1 MQSKFEFLEDQFP
14 KLASY
19 GKNAEEALDSDNN
32 ICLLNLGRIAETIT
46 EILCRANNIE
56 KNLDL
61 LKKLEKLTRL
71 DIINSEI
78 EQKIKTLIEIKNEA
92 EENNYDSEM
101 ACLRLMTAAQEL
113 CEWFALKQVE
123 NKFEFLAELF
133 PPDFIPPLVELAE
146 IGREAEENLFTN
158 TRYCL
163 ICLGDVGEAIVD
175 YLIMI
180 QNII

>member
-92 EENNYDSEM
+92 EENNYDSEIYYTGDDSTSEM
-101 ACLRLMTAAQEL
+101 YDATEGYVPEVMRQNTETIHPIGNNDAQE
-113 CEWFALKQVE
+113 
-123 NKFEFLAELF
+123 
-133 PPDFIPPLVELAE
+133 
-146 IGREAEENLFTN
+146 
-158 TRYCL
+158 
-163 ICLGDVGEAIVD
+163 
-175 YLIMI
+175 
-180 QNII
+180 